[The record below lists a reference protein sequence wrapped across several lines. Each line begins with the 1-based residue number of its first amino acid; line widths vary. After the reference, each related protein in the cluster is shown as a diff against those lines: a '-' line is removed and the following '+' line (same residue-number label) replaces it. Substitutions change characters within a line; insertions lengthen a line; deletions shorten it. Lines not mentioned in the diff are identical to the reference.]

1 MTNNYEIIIS
11 LMITTFKTTFIQK
24 TDSVEIKRYEF
35 VSQQN
40 FHLDPA

>member
-1 MTNNYEIIIS
+1 
-11 LMITTFKTTFIQK
+11 MITTFTTFKTTFIQK